1 MTLETCSLLINQEF
15 PGWKQREVNH
25 SWWCCFCILTWHDIV
40 GWLQGA
46 VPFGVPFISYNN
58 KILKKKVWTYWLNRE
73 WIIQITTYM
82 ESLCLR
88 GFLHHVD
95 VFVQTFIKTHSNV
108 LQIQF
113 HVYLTWIEQKV
124 ILDVEIQ
131 HYISPSGSLSMEC
144 VDTFLMTLY
153 FFPICSCF
161 LSSLCSFCSSLQA
174 RNVCKS

>member
-1 MTLETCSLLINQEF
+1 
-15 PGWKQREVNH
+15 
-25 SWWCCFCILTWHDIV
+25 
-40 GWLQGA
+40 
-46 VPFGVPFISYNN
+46 
-58 KILKKKVWTYWLNRE
+58 
-73 WIIQITTYM
+73 M

-174 RNVCKS
+174 RNVCKSQLALKMQIQKISFD